1 MGLEVVGQ
9 IVSLRHVLREVGAS
23 DVLPVP
29 GAPWRKTKRQCER
42 GGIGVCIAKKSVY
55 SVQRRLFM
63 KKK

>member
-1 MGLEVVGQ
+1 M
-9 IVSLRHVLREVGAS
+9 
-23 DVLPVP
+23 PVP